1 MRHPVKETAM
11 KKALCAAVAVFVMAS
26 PVWAG
31 SKTIKL
37 NVSNMTCVTCPL
49 TVKLALT
56 KVEGVSK
63 AAVDFDRKE
72 AVVTFD
78 DGKTNAAALIKATT
92 DAGYPSAVK
101 QTEKK

>member
-1 MRHPVKETAM
+1 M
-11 KKALCAAVAVFVMAS
+11 KKFLFAAVAVLVLAS

-31 SKTIKL
+31 PKTVTL
-37 NVSNMTCVTCPL
+37 TVSNMTCATCPL
-49 TVKLALT
+49 TVRMALT

-63 AAVDFDRKE
+63 ATVDFDKKE

-78 DGKTNAAALIKATT
+78 DAKTTAAALIKATT

-101 QTEKK
+101 QPAKK

>member
-1 MRHPVKETAM
+1 M
-11 KKALCAAVAVFVMAS
+11 KKLLCAAVASFVFAS

-31 SKTIKL
+31 SKTVTL
-37 NVSNMTCVTCPL
+37 TVSNMTCVTCPL
-49 TVKLALT
+49 TVKMALT

-63 AAVDFDRKE
+63 AAVDFDKKE

-78 DGKTNAAALIKATT
+78 DAKTNAAALVKATT

-101 QTEKK
+101 QTEKR

>member
-1 MRHPVKETAM
+1 M
-11 KKALCAAVAVFVMAS
+11 KKILFAAVAVFVLAS

-31 SKTIKL
+31 SKTVTL
-37 NVSNMTCVTCPL
+37 AVSNMTCVTCPL
-49 TVKLALT
+49 TVKMALT

-63 AAVDFDRKE
+63 AAVNFDKKE

-78 DGKTNAAALIKATT
+78 DAKTNVAALVKATT

-101 QTEKK
+101 QTETK

>member
-1 MRHPVKETAM
+1 M
-11 KKALCAAVAVFVMAS
+11 KKLLYAAIAVFVLAS

-31 SKTIKL
+31 SKTVTL
-37 NVSNMTCVTCPL
+37 TVSNMTCVTCPL
-49 TVKLALT
+49 TVKMALT

-63 AAVDFDRKE
+63 AAVDFDKKV

-78 DGKTNAAALIKATT
+78 DAKTNAAALVKATT

-101 QTEKK
+101 QTGKR